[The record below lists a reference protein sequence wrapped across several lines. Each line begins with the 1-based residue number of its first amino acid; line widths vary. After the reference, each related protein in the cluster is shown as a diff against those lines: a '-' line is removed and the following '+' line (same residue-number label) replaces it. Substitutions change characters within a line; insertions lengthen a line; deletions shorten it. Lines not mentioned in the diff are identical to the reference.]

1 MQGQFYNLH
10 VEHRPTRKQRPYT
23 IIMCLIMEAASM
35 TCVTYAAVRKSDHFF
50 FNFFLILVDDFVM
63 IFLGVLFDKVM
74 CGFSV
79 FFTFLALFVLVCW
92 QSTKR
97 RRSLVD
103 LRTRLEIK
111 CNQLI
116 DKLVCGDAAKEE
128 AEKKDRKNKLKKK
141 DRKNKLK
148 KKDKESKL
156 KT

>member
-79 FFTFLALFVLVCW
+79 FFTFLALIVLVC
-92 QSTKR
+92 
-97 RRSLVD
+97 
-103 LRTRLEIK
+103 
-111 CNQLI
+111 
-116 DKLVCGDAAKEE
+116 
-128 AEKKDRKNKLKKK
+128 
-141 DRKNKLK
+141 
-148 KKDKESKL
+148 
-156 KT
+156 